1 VLVWPREAR
10 VPGAMRPPVLQVQL
24 ISRRPLVAAGLARLI
39 EEHPDRVAVVEA
51 PPGRRTRTD
60 VAVLDLLDL
69 ADPASARQLNG
80 FLPAVPVV
88 GLVRDGTSPG
98 RRPGGVVAT
107 VSESVSS
114 DALVGTLLAA
124 ASRRSEPRPSVEL
137 SARELD
143 VLALIA
149 SGRSNQEI
157 ADDLCVSINTVK
169 TYIRGAYQ
177 KVGVQRR
184 PEAILWALDLG
195 LTGRRVER
203 G

>member
-1 VLVWPREAR
+1 
-10 VPGAMRPPVLQVQL
+10 MRPPLLQVQL
-24 ISRRPLVAAGLARLI
+24 ISRRPLVAAGLARLL
-39 EEHPDRVAVVEA
+39 EEHADRVAVVED
-51 PPGRRTRTD
+51 PPGRRTRAD

-69 ADPASARQLNG
+69 ADPAGARHLNG
-80 FLPAVPVV
+80 FLPAVPVL
-88 GLVRDGTSPG
+88 GLVRDGTPAG
-98 RRPGGVVAT
+98 HRPGGVAAT

-114 DALVGTLLAA
+114 DALVGALVSVAT
-124 ASRRSEPRPSVEL
+124 RRAEPRPTVEL

-143 VLALIA
+143 VLTLIA
-149 SGRSNQEI
+149 SGRTNQEI

-195 LTGRRVER
+195 LTGRRAPR
-203 G
+203 